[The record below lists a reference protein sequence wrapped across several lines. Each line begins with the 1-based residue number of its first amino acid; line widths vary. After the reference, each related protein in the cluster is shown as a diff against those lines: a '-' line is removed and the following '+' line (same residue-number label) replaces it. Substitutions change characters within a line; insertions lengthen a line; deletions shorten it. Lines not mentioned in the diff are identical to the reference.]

1 MSNNWVGEI
10 RRSLMGCGILVL
22 FCLGLWLASTPS
34 VHAQQDKGVKQ
45 FEKGQ
50 DRKAVDKTDAAKEDG
65 PSAWQIAGIVGLVIV
80 IIAGVIILVVFFKFI
95 GLFVQCWLTG
105 SQVSIL
111 DLLWMKLRNVDYAMI
126 VRQKI
131 ALVQANVKIS
141 TRELE
146 AHYLSRGNVPK
157 TAAAVIAAHK
167 ASIDLPWKTAAAIDL
182 AGRDVL
188 DAVKTSVN
196 PKVIDCPD
204 PVKGR
209 QTLDGVCKNGIQLK
223 ARARVTVRTKLERL
237 VGGATEETIIARV
250 GEGIVK
256 AIGSAEHHTDVLANP
271 NLISQAVLKN
281 SLDSQT
287 AFEIVS
293 IDVAEIDVGDNIGA
307 NLQANQA
314 AADLRVAQAQAE
326 KRRALAVALEQEMR
340 AKVEENRAHVIEAE
354 AQIPLAISQ
363 AFRDGRLG
371 VMDYYNL
378 RNLQADTDMRHSIA
392 GVGSGSNAGN
402 VNAGGERQS

>member
-1 MSNNWVGEI
+1 MDFLLFAQAAGSDIGPGKVF
-10 RRSLMGCGILVL
+10 LFILV
-22 FCLGLWLASTPS
+22 A
-34 VHAQQDKGVKQ
+34 
-45 FEKGQ
+45 
-50 DRKAVDKTDAAKEDG
+50 
-65 PSAWQIAGIVGLVIV
+65 
-80 IIAGVIILVVFFKFI
+80 IILIVVVILMFVFVSF
-95 GLFVQCWLTG
+95 LRLWVQCLLTG
-105 SQVSIL
+105 AQISIL
-111 DLLWMKLRNVDYAMI
+111 DLIGMKLRNVDYAML

-131 ALVQANVKIS
+131 ALVQANVKVS
-141 TRELE
+141 TREME

-157 TAAAVIAAHK
+157 TATAVIAAHK
-167 ASIDLPWKTAAAIDL
+167 AGMDLPWRTAAAIDL

-204 PVKGR
+204 PAKGR
-209 QTLDGVCKNGIQLK
+209 PTLDGVCKNGIQLK
-223 ARARVTVRTKLERL
+223 ARARVTVRTKLDRL

-293 IDVAEIDVGDNIGA
+293 IDVAEIDVGANIGA
-307 NLQANQA
+307 NLQADQA

-326 KRRALAVALEQEMR
+326 KRRALAVAGEQEQR
-340 AKVEENRAHVIEAE
+340 AAVEENRAKVMLAEAE
-354 AQIPLAISQ
+354 VPLAIAH
-363 AFRDGRLG
+363 AFREGKLG
-371 VMDYYNL
+371 IMDYYSL
-378 RNLQADTDMRHSIA
+378 RNLQSDTDMRNAIA
-392 GVGSGSNAGN
+392 GTGTRNDRTDRPAS
-402 VNAGGERQS
+402 